1 MDYLEGFLIGS
12 VWTDTDYETKRHT
25 AIHILLAFLVAAWY
39 IFLQVFATKQTIMA
53 RIPWP
58 YSLIIFIILM
68 LVTPIIACFYYRLPL
83 YARVLVLTV
92 YAIKYLLGAWVL
104 IQLTLPIITIDTAS
118 LQDILFE
125 EINHNIE
132 VAIGWFSFMDYLFSM
147 ILGIIVGGLWL
158 VLKLLF
164 FLLVIMAVPLMVL
177 LLIKLVQY
185 GLDRAV
191 ARVFSVR

>member
-25 AIHILLAFLVAAWY
+25 AVHVLLAFLVAVWY
-39 IFLQVFATKQTIMA
+39 IFLQLLPAKQSIMS

-58 YSLIIFIILM
+58 YSLVIFIVLM

-83 YARVLVLTV
+83 YARVLALAV
-92 YAIKYLLGAWVL
+92 YALKYLLGAWVL
-104 IQLTLPIITIDTAS
+104 IQLTLPLFTVDTAG
-118 LQDILFE
+118 LQEFFYE

-132 VAIGWFSFMDYLFSM
+132 TAISWFDFLGYLFSM
-147 ILGIIVGGLWL
+147 ILGIIIGGLWL

-164 FLLVIMAVPLMVL
+164 FLLVLIAIPLVVL
-177 LLIKLVQY
+177 ILVKLVQY

-191 ARVFSVR
+191 ARVYSER